1 MAPGAAWQSIPFGG
15 VGIRSMELY
24 IYICHFSFCRGDLRC
39 PWNMEWYGE
48 WLGGKGWVEG
58 GRWKVE
64 DGLQKC
70 CKWLA
75 NTMLNIGNA
84 ASIANR
90 MALGAAWQSI
100 PFGGVG
106 IRSMELY
113 IYVISLSVEVI

>member
-1 MAPGAAWQSIPFGG
+1 MG
-15 VGIRSMELY
+15 
-24 IYICHFSFCRGDLRC
+24 
-39 PWNMEWYGE
+39 

-84 ASIANR
+84 ANSLQNK
-90 MALGAAWQSI
+90 MAPGATWQSI

-106 IRSMELY
+106 LRSMELY
-113 IYVISLSVEVI
+113 IYIYTYDFSFCRGDLRCT